1 MKIIKVIIITI
12 GIIAIIFVSFIIY
25 TVYEN
30 INPEEKLNVSISN
43 NQVKEVSIDQEIKI
57 TSYNIGYAGLDEGQD
72 FFVDGGKNSRA
83 ESKDKVMDNIS
94 NIIEIVDNT
103 EADILL
109 FQEVDIKASRS
120 YMVNQLEFL
129 KENYPNYAYTFGI
142 NYKVPW
148 VPVPLINPMGRV
160 ESGIATFSRY
170 NIKEANRFQ
179 LPGKEKWLVQLF
191 ELDRCLLETRIQV
204 DNGKELV
211 VVNLHLSAFDK
222 GGIIRQQQLAYVK
235 KYLEREYIIGNYI
248 IVGGDWN
255 HNLPF
260 TEPEKFTAL
269 EDWPFWLK
277 NLPEDYEVEKFKWEI
292 DLDVPT
298 VRTLEK
304 PYKDGDNF
312 KAIIDGFL
320 ISDNVESISVKT
332 IDTNF
337 KYSDH
342 NPTSLTISL
351 KQ

>member
-1 MKIIKVIIITI
+1 MKIIKVLIITI
-12 GIIAIIFVSFIIY
+12 GITAIIFVSFIIY

-222 GGIIRQQQLAYVK
+222 GGIIRQQQLTYLK

>member
-1 MKIIKVIIITI
+1 MKFIKAILILI
-12 GIIAIIFVSFIIY
+12 GIMFVLFVSLIIY
-25 TVYEN
+25 AVFEDM
-30 INPEEKLNVSISN
+30 NPEEKLNISISN
-43 NQVKEVSIDQEIKI
+43 NQVKELSIDQEIKI
-57 TSYNIGYAGLDEGQD
+57 ISYNIGYAGLDEGQD
-72 FFVDGGKNSRA
+72 FFADGGKNSRA
-83 ESKDKVMDNIS
+83 ESKDRVMDNIS
-94 NIIEIVDNT
+94 NIIEFVDNA

-109 FQEVDIKASRS
+109 FQEVDKNSSRS
-120 YMVNQLEFL
+120 YMVNQLEIL
-129 KENYPNYAYTFGI
+129 KENYPNYAYTFGL